1 MRFCPYI
8 GFGGRNRAKG
18 DEIFSDTYFER
29 MICIMEIKKEKNGSA
44 LTLILIGKLSIMEA
58 NDLGKVVD
66 DELADVTD
74 LTFDLKDLTYVSSA
88 GLRVLLTAQ
97 NIMDD
102 AGGEMKLIHV
112 SPFIKDVLKLTGFNK
127 FMTIED

>member
-8 GFGGRNRAKG
+8 AFGGRNRAKD
-18 DEIFSDTYFER
+18 DEIFNDTYFER

-44 LTLILIGKLSIMEA
+44 LTLILIGKLSVMEA

>member
-1 MRFCPYI
+1 
-8 GFGGRNRAKG
+8 
-18 DEIFSDTYFER
+18 
-29 MICIMEIKKEKNGSA
+29 MEIKMEKNGSA
-44 LTLILIGKLSIMEA
+44 LTLSLIGKLSIQEA
-58 NDLGKVVD
+58 KDLDKVVN

-88 GLRVLLTAQ
+88 GLRVLFTAQ

-102 AGGEMKLIHV
+102 VGGEMKLIHV

>member
-1 MRFCPYI
+1 
-8 GFGGRNRAKG
+8 
-18 DEIFSDTYFER
+18 
-29 MICIMEIKKEKNGSA
+29 MEIKMEKNGSA
-44 LTLILIGKLSIMEA
+44 LTLSLIGKLSIQEA
-58 NDLGKVVD
+58 KDLDKVVN
-66 DELADVTD
+66 DELADVMD

-88 GLRVLLTAQ
+88 GLRVLFTAQ

-102 AGGEMKLIHV
+102 VGGEMKLIHV

>member
-8 GFGGRNRAKG
+8 AFGGRNRAKG
-18 DEIFSDTYFER
+18 DEIFNDTYFER

-44 LTLILIGKLSIMEA
+44 LTLILIGKLSVMEA

-88 GLRVLLTAQ
+88 GLRVLLMAQ

>member
-8 GFGGRNRAKG
+8 AFGGRNRAKG
-18 DEIFSDTYFER
+18 AEISNGTYFER
-29 MICIMEIKKEKNGSA
+29 MICIMEMKKEKNGSA
-44 LTLILIGKLSIMEA
+44 LTLILIGKLSVMEA